1 MLEYTNNMV
10 SNFNETILE
19 GLPSRGNHSKIT
31 QLLAPD
37 SVLEGDGYRINRP
50 DKTGVL
56 GHLGYEI
63 TENGK
68 VIVFTTTSTYL
79 DTTVYE
85 EGYVPRYQI
94 RAYDQRLN
102 ATAISDVWQFDAQA
116 AACAH
121 RREELFHAGRG
132 TLLSERK

>member
-19 GLPSRGNHSKIT
+19 GLPSSGNHSKIT

-37 SVLEGDGYRINRP
+37 SVLEGNGYRINLP

-68 VIVFTTTSTYL
+68 VIGFTTTSTTL
-79 DTTVYE
+79 TQPSTKKDTRHAT
-85 EGYVPRYQI
+85 RY
-94 RAYDQRLN
+94 AP
-102 ATAISDVWQFDAQA
+102 TTSD
-116 AACAH
+116 
-121 RREELFHAGRG
+121 
-132 TLLSERK
+132 